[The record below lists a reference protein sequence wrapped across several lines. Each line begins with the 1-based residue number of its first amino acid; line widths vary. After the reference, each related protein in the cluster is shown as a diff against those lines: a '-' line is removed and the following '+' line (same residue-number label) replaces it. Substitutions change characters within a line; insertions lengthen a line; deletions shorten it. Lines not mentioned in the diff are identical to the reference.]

1 MAKKNKKNN
10 KKLKNTEYFVSIDW
24 LQFSFHEL
32 DITEVLSILHGIG
45 LGAPSKWGF
54 LDKGMYGY
62 KARLLFDSA
71 IVLFSPDGSRTDIH
85 VSLPGS
91 IVRRVDLVKL
101 WEYSAH
107 FTVSRIDFAYD
118 IMNYPVDSFSPKY
131 FFNAFKKGDVVTDI
145 NYDSSRLIES
155 SGGGCTVYFG
165 SPKSERMLR
174 IYDKG
179 IESGECDNAN
189 EWIRIEYQVRHD
201 MAQKLVGGN
210 FVPSPDKIA
219 LAIQY
224 LMRHFVYF
232 VQDRSSASNHNIAD
246 VCPCDT
252 LWQFFFDKLTE
263 LKYNLTD
270 NLMLGSLYKKGNYL
284 KRKLEWV
291 FNQCSGS
298 IAYVISLFGSI
309 DKFYEFFD
317 SSGFKCLTK
326 FFSLYPQYKNI
337 EYVDGNFMI
346 DDFEIDYSSQGSSI
360 FNDYDCYFKG
370 FLVDYSS

>member
-1 MAKKNKKNN
+1 MGKKYK
-10 KKLKNTEYFVSIDW
+10 KKLKDTEYFVSVDW

-32 DITEVLSILHGIG
+32 DIIDVLSILHKIG
-45 LGAPSKWGF
+45 LCAPDKWGF

-91 IVRRVDLVKL
+91 IVHKVDLIKL

-118 IMNYPVDSFSPKY
+118 IMNYPVDSFSPEY
-131 FFNAFKKGDVVTDI
+131 FFNVFKVGDVVTDI
-145 NYDSSRLIES
+145 NYDSARLIQS
-155 SGGGCTVYFG
+155 SGGGCTAYFG
-165 SPKSERMLR
+165 STQSERMLR

-179 IESGECDNAN
+179 IESGECENKN

-232 VQDRSSASNHNIAD
+232 IQNRSSASYNNAARD
-246 VCPCDT
+246 CECDS
-252 LWQFFFDKLTE
+252 LWKFFYDKLTG

-270 NLMLGSLYKKGNYL
+270 NLRLGNLYKKGNYL
-284 KRKLEWV
+284 KRKLEWL
-291 FNQCSGS
+291 FNQCSGTIS
-298 IAYVISLFGSI
+298 YVIDLFGSI
-309 DKFYEFFD
+309 EKFYEFFE
-317 SSGFKCLTK
+317 SSPFKCLSK
-326 FFSLYPQYKNI
+326 FLNLYPQFKYI
-337 EYVDGNFMI
+337 EFVDGNFMI
-346 DDFEIDYSSQGSSI
+346 DDFQLDYSSSALAVFDQ
-360 FNDYDCYFKG
+360 
-370 FLVDYSS
+370 